1 MGRPIKKKFFANL
14 NSPYQNHATGGP
26 TGEGGEGVASL
37 TINTVGSYTSAL
49 PGITFGTPDL
59 FSGVQATGI
68 VHGKALSAVATVAGS
83 GYAYGNTLSQNVTAG
98 NEGTY
103 ATWTVSALKTNG
115 LTLNNG
121 GSQIDNNDEYEFSGS
136 YSGGSWTTPLRVRI
150 TNAVGGVVQAGG
162 WTVVTPG
169 VWTGAAAPANTGGAI
184 STQVADGID
193 HNGTGLIL
201 NLTSW
206 GVATVALATEGDYT
220 AITAAAKATT
230 ASPAGGTG
238 ATLTITYGVKNVE
251 ITNPGS
257 HYISIADAGGTFS
270 TGAATGTAVLTNS
283 ADNGLAA
290 YAHIMDGVEGSIV
303 DIMKQES
310 SRRYLVKERDGVQG
324 QCRLVAK
331 NSGDL
336 LVGEMCLIA
345 TDTEGCTYFV
355 VKLTARRAYL
365 TQRSSAGAG
374 YIFAD
379 GSSSGWNITGAVTGK
394 VSIATV

>member
-14 NSPYQNHATGGP
+14 NSPYQNQATGGP
-26 TGEGGEGVASL
+26 TGEGGESVVSV
-37 TINTVGSYTSAL
+37 TVSNIGSYTTAL
-49 PGITFGTPDL
+49 PTITFGTPDL
-59 FSGVQATGI
+59 FSGVQAQGI

-83 GYAYGNTLSQNVTAG
+83 GYAYGNTLAQNVTAG

-121 GSQIDNNDEYEFSGS
+121 GSQIDNGDEYEFSGS

-184 STQVADGID
+184 RTQVADGID

-201 NLTSW
+201 NLTTW

-230 ASPAGGTG
+230 ASPAGGTS

-257 HYISIADAGGTFS
+257 HYISVADAAATFS
-270 TGAATGTAVLTNS
+270 TGAAAGSAVLGNVN
-283 ADNGLAA
+283 DNGLAA
-290 YAHIMDGVEGSIV
+290 YAYILDGVEGSIV

-331 NSGDL
+331 NTGDL
-336 LVGEMCLIA
+336 YVGEMCLIA
-345 TDTEGCTYFV
+345 TDTQGCTYWV
-355 VKLTARRAYL
+355 TKLTARRAYL
-365 TQRSSAGAG
+365 THRTSAGTG
-374 YIFAD
+374 YQVID
-379 GSSSGWNITGAVTGK
+379 GGSAGWNITGAVAGY
-394 VSIATV
+394 VSIASV

>member
-83 GYAYGNTLSQNVTAG
+83 GYAYNNVLTQTAG
-98 NEGTY
+98 GTGTM
-103 ATWTVSALKTNG
+103 ATWTVSALKTDG

-121 GSQIDNNDEYEFSGS
+121 GTSIDNNDEYTFSGS

-150 TNAVGGVVQAGG
+150 TNAVAGVVQAGG

-169 VWTGAAAPANTGGAI
+169 VWSGAAAPANTGGAI
-184 STQVADGID
+184 LTQVVDGVD

-220 AITAAAKATT
+220 AIAGGAKATSV
-230 ASPAGGTG
+230 SPAGGTG

-257 HYISIADAGGTFS
+257 HYISVADAGGTFT
-270 TGAATGTAVLTNS
+270 TGAATGTAVLAS
-283 ADNGLAA
+283 VADNGLAA
-290 YAHIMDGVEGSIV
+290 YAYIMDGVEGSIV

-324 QCRLVAK
+324 QCRLVAR
-331 NSGDL
+331 NAGDL
-336 LVGEMCLIA
+336 YVGEMCLIA

-374 YIFAD
+374 YRFAD
-379 GSSSGWNITGAVTGK
+379 GSSAGWNITGAVTGK